1 MMETVTAVILG
12 VLMLSLVLTM
22 IRLVRGPVLEDR
34 VVALDLMTT
43 VIVCITIVVA
53 IRYRSPELIDVAVIL
68 AVIAFLGTVAFA
80 NYLERG
86 ERK

>member
-1 MMETVTAVILG
+1 MMETVTAFILG
-12 VLMLSLVLTM
+12 VLMLSLVLAM
-22 IRLVRGPVLEDR
+22 VRLVRGPVLEDR

>member
-1 MMETVTAVILG
+1 METVTAVILG